1 MIGFAQAVDADIVT
15 SFAISPG
22 ARDAAGVWTPDQAR
36 RLIAC
41 TRTAGGRI
49 AAAEFMNEPDLI
61 AISGAPA
68 GYDAAAYGR
77 DVGLF
82 RAFMKQTAPEMMIL
96 GPGAAGES
104 ALASDLLAASGSG
117 TDVFSYHH
125 YGTLSER
132 CIGSSAP
139 EAALSE
145 EWLSRT
151 DRTLAF
157 YRTLRDKFEPGK
169 PIWLTETAEAACGG
183 NRLSATFLDTFR
195 YLDQLGRLAKAG
207 VQVVMHN
214 TLAASDY
221 GLLDETTLD
230 PRPNYWGALLW
241 RKLMGATVLDSGVP
255 IEAGLH
261 VYAHCQR
268 GTSGGVALLVINT
281 DRIASHP
288 LTLAKPSERY
298 TLDAA
303 SLRASTVWLNGAT
316 LGLDDKGDLPSIAGA
331 RTAAG
336 ALSFAPATISFLT
349 IPEAANSACQ

>member
-1 MIGFAQAVDADIVT
+1 
-15 SFAISPG
+15 
-22 ARDAAGVWTPDQAR
+22 
-36 RLIAC
+36 
-41 TRTAGGRI
+41 
-49 AAAEFMNEPDLI
+49 MNEPDLI
-61 AISGAPA
+61 SISGAPA

-82 RAFMKQTAPEMMIL
+82 RAFMKQTAPEIMIL
-96 GPGAAGES
+96 GPGTTGES

-157 YRTLRDKFEPGK
+157 YRTLRDQFEPGR

-221 GLLDETTLD
+221 GLLDETTFD

-241 RKLMGATVLDSGVP
+241 RKLMGAIVLDSGVP
-255 IEAGLH
+255 VEAGLH
-261 VYAHCQR
+261 VYGHCQR
-268 GTSGGVALLVINT
+268 GTPGGVALLVINT

-298 TLDAA
+298 TFDAA
-303 SLRASTVWLNGAT
+303 SLSAPIVRLNGAT
-316 LGLDDKGDLPSIAGA
+316 LGLDDKDDLPPIAGA

-349 IPEAANSACQ
+349 IPGAGNSACQ